1 MQTFLVGFILGAA
14 SMFCLGA
21 WIVRESNEF
30 NPFK

>member
-1 MQTFLVGFILGAA
+1 MQTFFLGYFLGAA

-21 WIVRESNEF
+21 WIVKVSNEF